1 MDNMKT
7 QALKS
12 MGNLL
17 NIMLRKCLAEK
28 SVSQSTLDQIIN
40 PIEKMDWSE
49 KKKRAEEL
57 ILILETSKT
66 EEEILQRV
74 SML

>member
-1 MDNMKT
+1 MKDMKT
-7 QALKS
+7 EALKS

-49 KKKRAEEL
+49 KKKRAEEFPL
-57 ILILETSKT
+57 LFCSFPK
-66 EEEILQRV
+66 
-74 SML
+74 

>member
-12 MGNLL
+12 MGSLL
-17 NIMLRKCLAEK
+17 DLMSRKYLVEK
-28 SVSQSTLDQIIN
+28 SISQSTLDQIIN

-49 KKKRAEEL
+49 KKKRADEL

-66 EEEILQRV
+66 EEEILERAKE
-74 SML
+74 L

>member
-12 MGNLL
+12 IGSLL
-17 NIMLRKCLAEK
+17 DIMSRKCLVEK

-40 PIEKMDWSE
+40 PIEKMDLT
-49 KKKRAEEL
+49 RCL
-57 ILILETSKT
+57 LRDMILPKP
-66 EEEILQRV
+66 RFV
-74 SML
+74 KP